1 MCTKSKWHLIWNWE
15 DIISNGRYWNFGI
28 TIIQYYLLFFFGA
41 SETVSGMLSLE
52 MRLARLVNYLILI
65 TQGLIWV
72 GLKVGKS
79 YILYIVDTLYNIYV
93 ISLNVKCLKQT
104 HVHTYVAIV
113 HNSIINELINNE
125 LIFSC
130 DTQSHYEIRDLQAK

>member
-1 MCTKSKWHLIWNWE
+1 M
-15 DIISNGRYWNFGI
+15 
-28 TIIQYYLLFFFGA
+28 
-41 SETVSGMLSLE
+41 
-52 MRLARLVNYLILI
+52 
-65 TQGLIWV
+65 

-130 DTQSHYEIRDLQAK
+130 DTQSHYEIRDLQPKELIRRGTNISYILIYIQVKKMKLSYKR